1 MEQSLNVLEA
11 VLKGRTRQG
20 LRSFT
25 VFGVAPAVVVVV
37 RPDLAVLLAFL
48 LSFVETEGVDR
59 DGLGVTEVVAIVGAA
74 EVATEAPWV
83 GLWGDDPGV
92 GGPGGGP
99 GGGADGAPV

>member
-25 VFGVAPAVVVVV
+25 FGVAPAVVVVV
-37 RPDLAVLLAFL
+37 RPDLPGLLAFP
-48 LSFVETEGVDR
+48 LSFVETEGVVR
-59 DGLGVTEVVAIVGAA
+59 DGLGVTEAVAVLGAA
-74 EVATEAPWV
+74 DVATEAPWV

-99 GGGADGAPV
+99 GGGAEGFPV

>member
-25 VFGVAPAVVVVV
+25 FGVAPAVVVV
-37 RPDLAVLLAFL
+37 RPDLPGLLAFP
-48 LSFVETEGVDR
+48 LSFVETEGVVR
-59 DGLGVTEVVAIVGAA
+59 DGLGVTEAVAVVGAA
-74 EVATEAPWV
+74 DVATEAPWV

-99 GGGADGAPV
+99 GGGAEGFPV

>member
-25 VFGVAPAVVVVV
+25 FGVAPVVVVVV
-37 RPDLAVLLAFL
+37 RLDLPGLLDFP
-48 LSFVETEGVDR
+48 LSFVETEGVVR
-59 DGLGVTEVVAIVGAA
+59 DGLGVTEAVAVVGAA
-74 EVATEAPWV
+74 DVATEAPWV

-99 GGGADGAPV
+99 GGGAEGFPA

>member
-11 VLKGRTRQG
+11 VLKGRTRQR

-25 VFGVAPAVVVVV
+25 FDVAPTVVVVV
-37 RPDLAVLLAFL
+37 RPDLPGLLAFP
-48 LSFVETEGVDR
+48 LSFVETEGVVR
-59 DGLGVTEVVAIVGAA
+59 DGLGVTEAVAVVGAA
-74 EVATEAPWV
+74 DVATEAPWV

-99 GGGADGAPV
+99 GGGAEGSPV

>member
-11 VLKGRTRQG
+11 VLKGRTRQR

-25 VFGVAPAVVVVV
+25 SFGVAPAAVVVV
-37 RPDLAVLLAFL
+37 RPDLAGLLAFP
-48 LSFVETEGVDR
+48 LSFVETEGVVR
-59 DGLGVTEVVAIVGAA
+59 DGLGVTEAVAVVGAA
-74 EVATEAPWV
+74 DVATEGPWV

-99 GGGADGAPV
+99 GGGAEGFPV